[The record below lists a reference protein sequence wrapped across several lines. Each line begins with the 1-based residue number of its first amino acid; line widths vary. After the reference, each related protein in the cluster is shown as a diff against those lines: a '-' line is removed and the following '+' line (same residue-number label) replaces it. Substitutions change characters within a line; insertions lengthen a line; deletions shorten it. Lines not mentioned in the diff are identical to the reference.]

1 MAEQKQKKS
10 RPDLTQH
17 YAILKRPVFTEKST
31 RMQERGN
38 CFTFEVAASANKVE
52 IRKAVEAIFGV
63 TVLKVNTMNVPGK
76 LRRFGSGY
84 GRTSAWKKAM
94 ITVKEGE
101 AISLI

>member
-1 MAEQKQKKS
+1 
-10 RPDLTQH
+10 
-17 YAILKRPVFTEKST
+17 
-31 RMQERGN
+31 
-38 CFTFEVAASANKVE
+38 
-52 IRKAVEAIFGV
+52 
-63 TVLKVNTMNVPGK
+63 MNVPGK